1 MNIVA
6 LYFSKQV
13 KIDIKATQKRLLVIT
28 TLKLALKSETTKYS
42 FFVVV
47 VVVFLTPNSEKT
59 DCVYIR
65 TDSVRLLMCHQLK
78 L

>member
-28 TLKLALKSETTKYS
+28 TVKLALKSETTKYLG
-42 FFVVV
+42 FF
-47 VVVFLTPNSEKT
+47 FLFFCFFNPKFRENRPRVS
-59 DCVYIR
+59 DQIR
-65 TDSVRLLMCHQLK
+65 SDY
-78 L
+78 